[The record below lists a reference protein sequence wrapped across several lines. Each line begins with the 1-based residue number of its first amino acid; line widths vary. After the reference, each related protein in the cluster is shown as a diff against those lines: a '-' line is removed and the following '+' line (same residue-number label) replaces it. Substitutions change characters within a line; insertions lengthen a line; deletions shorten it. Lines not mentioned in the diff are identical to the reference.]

1 MRETKP
7 RWVLSLVI
15 FISIFLTEKNIGQ
28 NIIEN
33 ETEAVKTINKFNRDL
48 NCNKIEIQI
57 IPFLWLH
64 HVACGILVP
73 RPEMEPVSPALE
85 A

>member
-1 MRETKP
+1 M
-7 RWVLSLVI
+7 
-15 FISIFLTEKNIGQ
+15 
-28 NIIEN
+28 EN
-33 ETEAVKTINKFNRDL
+33 ETEAVKTINKINRDL

-57 IPFLWLH
+57 VPLLWPH

-85 A
+85 T

>member
-1 MRETKP
+1 M
-7 RWVLSLVI
+7 
-15 FISIFLTEKNIGQ
+15 
-28 NIIEN
+28 EN
-33 ETEAVKTINKFNRDL
+33 ETEAVKTINKINRDL

-64 HVACGILVP
+64 HVASRILVP
-73 RPEMEPVSPALE
+73 SPEMEPVSPALE

>member
-1 MRETKP
+1 M
-7 RWVLSLVI
+7 
-15 FISIFLTEKNIGQ
+15 
-28 NIIEN
+28 EN
-33 ETEAVKTINKFNRDL
+33 ETEAVKMINKINRDF

-64 HVACGILVP
+64 HVACRILVP
-73 RPEMEPVSPALE
+73 SPEMEPVSPALE